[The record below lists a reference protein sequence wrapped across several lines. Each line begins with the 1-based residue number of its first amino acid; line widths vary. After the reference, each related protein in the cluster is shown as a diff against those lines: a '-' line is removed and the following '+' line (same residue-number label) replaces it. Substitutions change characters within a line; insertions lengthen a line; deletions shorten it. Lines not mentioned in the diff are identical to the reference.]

1 MGMTLLQTA
10 LLTDNLDCYD
20 FEKNIFLDLMLEGLI
35 ESLEDSYS
43 SDFIEIISLIL
54 SVDSSRRP
62 SLTEIQKMLDNYWTN
77 YEE

>member
-10 LLTDNLDCYD
+10 LLAGNLDCYD
-20 FEKNIFLDLMLEGLI
+20 FEKNIFLDLLLEGLI

-43 SDFIEIISLIL
+43 PDFIEIISLIL
-54 SVDSSRRP
+54 SIDSSKRP
-62 SLTEIQKMLDNYWTN
+62 SLTEIQKMLDNYWIN